1 MSLVDSIDA
10 MTLLS
15 YSTPTVNFTEVFSQ
29 AISTLACLL
38 SLEMSPMLTVKVST
52 GCGSVTG
59 FTLKLATSF
68 DLSYA
73 CRLPPNDTSLYN
85 DTVHSDAPGMV
96 RIRYLP
102 LGTLMPST
110 VTSSEKVIA
119 VPPFAPVRHRRPYGV
134 RYSGPSPKIFLP
146 R

>member
-1 MSLVDSIDA
+1 RFFVSSRRRH
-10 MTLLS
+10 TR
-15 YSTPTVNFTEVFSQ
+15 FSRDW
-29 AISTLACLL
+29 SSDVCSSDL
-38 SLEMSPMLTVKVST
+38 
-52 GCGSVTG
+52 G
-59 FTLKLATSF
+59 FTLELATSF

-119 VPPFAPVRHRRPYGV
+119 VPPFAPVRQRRP
-134 RYSGPSPKIFLP
+134 
-146 R
+146 